1 MTKETQ
7 EALAQLIAEWQE
19 SPTKANASSIGFK
32 NHADEENEVLVRY
45 IEARMDEACA
55 SAAKG

>member
-1 MTKETQ
+1 M
-7 EALAQLIAEWQE
+7 
-19 SPTKANASSIGFK
+19 GFN